1 MDDLALYFSNNDQE
15 GVDALPS
22 KKQFSGKRNR
32 KLPRPASLFMPPG
45 SNVGFSLHNEPDLEN
60 VGICDCCCNDIDM
73 TSCPGQDFLRIR
85 NSHSCTCF
93 TNVMPNRLPPEVE
106 VGNIEYKRKLVN
118 PTPNR
123 FEHLVTQMKWRLNEG
138 GGEAIYRLGVDD
150 DGHIGGLA
158 PLELASSLT
167 TLERMA
173 KRLDATV
180 HLLRER
186 TIDPPSVPDFC
197 QNNMPDT
204 TDKQTRKAMELLV
217 RQSPQT
223 NHGRP
228 NLCLAVLGGM
238 DAGKST
244 LIGVLTDGEL
254 DNARGRARLN
264 LFRHLHE
271 VQSGR
276 TSCLSRE
283 LLGFDTSGNVTNYT
297 RSDGQVRRCT
307 VDELVRN
314 SCQLI
319 TLLDSAGHS
328 KYQRTTLAGLARAQP
343 VGVLLVVSATSGLT
357 AIGLEHAQ
365 LAFTLGLPMAVIISK
380 IDQLAFGSERN
391 RQITAVCRQISIR
404 FAQLKME
411 TIRSTNSKS
420 QMPNAPLHPV
430 FFPVSAVSGEGIEK
444 LISFLSLLG
453 RTMCIDTLNSQR
465 LLSSGLDNASD
476 EPNSGS
482 RSDSK
487 RNSFSRGQKEGYFID
502 RVEQLLVS
510 TMTSH
515 VSPFMCFWIS
525 EVFTS
530 VPGVP
535 GPVLFGTVQSGHLS
549 NGHLAWLGPD
559 QLGEFHLIQITSLH
573 HNRQPYAVI
582 YAGQTASVAVHFLA
596 NSRSILPNPTDT
608 MPFATTPLTVLS
620 DFSTIQHHS
629 AFELDHDE
637 NMPEVSNTDT
647 SYSLPR
653 DQLLPLSLRRG
664 MVMLSNAS
672 WSASYSELVKFII
685 PVPLKLP
692 HVVIADTDVGDSLK
706 QSVGVTWAIEVEV
719 FHRLSIFPGM
729 SPSPVVIPP
738 LPLTKQR
745 VNVYAGCIAQPG
757 VVVMEA
763 DVSKSPEKAPR
774 LRIRFTRH
782 PEYVDVGRQVI
793 LTWAGCAK
801 AVGRVAALHE
811 LFPFSTS
818 AEMYPLLL
826 DTQGCLVKSVECM
839 QALPQVDSGVQ
850 YSIESVTP
858 SPAIQLSPPQR
869 PHNDDLSWPVE
880 SENTLK
886 EPEKHP
892 VPQESERETDHVP
905 IQNISTATSMDAL
918 AALDVSVTL
927 TVSVTSDSVNVS
939 PPATSPAPP
948 LPLLSKEAA
957 ASAINQLTSSPSTVV
972 SDRDL
977 MGVDLSRAKPS
988 QAVITPLPR
997 QPSHRRHRRRK
1008 QP

>member
-1 MDDLALYFSNNDQE
+1 M
-15 GVDALPS
+15 V
-22 KKQFSGKRNR
+22 
-32 KLPRPASLFMPPG
+32 RPPMPSLFT
-45 SNVGFSLHNEPDLEN
+45 D
-60 VGICDCCCNDIDM
+60 
-73 TSCPGQDFLRIR
+73 SC
-85 NSHSCTCF
+85 
-93 TNVMPNRLPPEVE
+93 EV
-106 VGNIEYKRKLVN
+106 KRKLVN

-158 PLELASSLT
+158 PSELASSLT

-186 TIDPPSVPDFC
+186 TIDPPTVPDFC
-197 QNNMPDT
+197 QNNVPDT
-204 TDKQTRKAMELLV
+204 SDKQTRKAMELLV

-223 NHGRP
+223 NHGVSLLSFYRP

-297 RSDGQVRRCT
+297 RSDGQIRRCT
-307 VDELVRN
+307 IDELVRN
-314 SCQLI
+314 SWQLI

-343 VGVLLVVSATSGLT
+343 VGVLLVVSATTGLT

-420 QMPNAPLHPV
+420 QRPNAPLHPV

-444 LISFLSLLG
+444 LMGFLSLLG
-453 RTMCIDTLNSQR
+453 RSMCIDTLDSQR
-465 LLSSGLDNASD
+465 LPSSDPDNAND
-476 EPNSGS
+476 GPNNDS

-502 RVEQLLVS
+502 RVEQLLTS
-510 TMTSH
+510 AMTPH

-535 GPVLFGTVQSGHLS
+535 GPVLFGTVQSGRLS

-582 YAGQTASVAVHFLA
+582 YAGQTASVAVLFLA
-596 NSRSILPNPTDT
+596 HSRFTMSNPTDT
-608 MPFATTPLTVLS
+608 VPFATTPLTSLS
-620 DFSTIQHHS
+620 DFSTVQHHR

-637 NMPEVSNTDT
+637 NMPEVINTDT
-647 SYSLPR
+647 SYSLPC

-672 WSASYSELVKFII
+672 WSASYSELVKLVI

-692 HVVIADTDVGDSLK
+692 HVVVDDVGDSLK
-706 QSVGVTWAIEVEV
+706 QSVGVAWAIEVEL

-729 SPSPVVIPP
+729 SPSPVVVPP

-763 DVSKSPEKAPR
+763 DVLKSPEKVSFIRNQVPR

-782 PEYVDVGRQVI
+782 PEYVDVDRQVI

-801 AVGRVAALHE
+801 AVGRVVALRE
-811 LFPFSTS
+811 LFPFSAS
-818 AEMYPLLL
+818 AEMYPHRL
-826 DTQGCLVKSVECM
+826 DTHGCLVKSVGSM
-839 QALPQVDSGVQ
+839 NAPPQIDSGVP

-858 SPAIQLSPPQR
+858 SPVIQLPPPQ
-869 PHNDDLSWPVE
+869 PPQNDYVSWPVGL
-880 SENTLK
+880 ENILK
-886 EPEKHP
+886 EPENQP
-892 VPQESERETDHVP
+892 VQQEPARKADDVLTP
-905 IQNISTATSMDAL
+905 KISLTATPMDAL
-918 AALDVSVTL
+918 ATPDVSVTS
-927 TVSVTSDSVNVS
+927 TISITSGSVNDSSS
-939 PPATSPAPP
+939 PTSPAP
-948 LPLLSKEAA
+948 LPSLLPKIA
-957 ASAINQLTSSPSTVV
+957 ASSVINQLTSSPSTVV
-972 SDRDL
+972 SDVDL
-977 MGVDLSRAKPS
+977 MDVDLSRAKTS
-988 QAVITPLPR
+988 QPIVTPLPR

-1008 QP
+1008 QL

>member
-1 MDDLALYFSNNDQE
+1 MDDLALYFSNNDHE
-15 GVDALPS
+15 GVDILPS
-22 KKQFSGKRNR
+22 KKQFSGKNR
-32 KLPRPASLFMPPG
+32 RLPRPASLFVSPVSG
-45 SNVGFSLHNEPDLEN
+45 IDFSLQNEPDLEN
-60 VGICDCCCNDIDM
+60 DGMCECCCNDSDITPRFD
-73 TSCPGQDFLRIR
+73 QDFLRIR

-93 TNVMPNRLPPEVE
+93 TNLMPNRLPPEVE

-158 PLELASSLT
+158 PSELASSLT

-186 TIDPPSVPDFC
+186 TIDPPTVPDFC

-204 TDKQTRKAMELLV
+204 SDKQTRKAMELLV

-297 RSDGQVRRCT
+297 RSNGQVRRCT
-307 VDELVRN
+307 IDELVRN
-314 SCQLI
+314 SWQLI

-343 VGVLLVVSATSGLT
+343 VGVLLVVSATTGLT

-420 QMPNAPLHPV
+420 QRPNPPLHPV

-444 LISFLSLLG
+444 LIGFLSLLG
-453 RTMCIDTLNSQR
+453 RSMCIDTLDNQR
-465 LLSSGLDNASD
+465 LPSSDPDNG
-476 EPNSGS
+476 PNNGSGS
-482 RSDSK
+482 DSR

-502 RVEQLLVS
+502 RVEQLLTS
-510 TMTSH
+510 AMTPH

-535 GPVLFGTVQSGHLS
+535 GPVLFGTVQSGRLS

-559 QLGEFHLIQITSLH
+559 QKRSLH
-573 HNRQPYAVI
+573 SQVSALSSRRPPDTELLLPVI
-582 YAGQTASVAVHFLA
+582 YVVNL
-596 NSRSILPNPTDT
+596 R
-608 MPFATTPLTVLS
+608 TV
-620 DFSTIQHHS
+620 
-629 AFELDHDE
+629 
-637 NMPEVSNTDT
+637 
-647 SYSLPR
+647 
-653 DQLLPLSLRRG
+653 
-664 MVMLSNAS
+664 
-672 WSASYSELVKFII
+672 
-685 PVPLKLP
+685 
-692 HVVIADTDVGDSLK
+692 
-706 QSVGVTWAIEVEV
+706 
-719 FHRLSIFPGM
+719 
-729 SPSPVVIPP
+729 
-738 LPLTKQR
+738 
-745 VNVYAGCIAQPG
+745 
-757 VVVMEA
+757 
-763 DVSKSPEKAPR
+763 
-774 LRIRFTRH
+774 
-782 PEYVDVGRQVI
+782 
-793 LTWAGCAK
+793 
-801 AVGRVAALHE
+801 
-811 LFPFSTS
+811 
-818 AEMYPLLL
+818 
-826 DTQGCLVKSVECM
+826 
-839 QALPQVDSGVQ
+839 
-850 YSIESVTP
+850 
-858 SPAIQLSPPQR
+858 
-869 PHNDDLSWPVE
+869 
-880 SENTLK
+880 
-886 EPEKHP
+886 
-892 VPQESERETDHVP
+892 
-905 IQNISTATSMDAL
+905 
-918 AALDVSVTL
+918 
-927 TVSVTSDSVNVS
+927 
-939 PPATSPAPP
+939 
-948 LPLLSKEAA
+948 
-957 ASAINQLTSSPSTVV
+957 
-972 SDRDL
+972 
-977 MGVDLSRAKPS
+977 
-988 QAVITPLPR
+988 
-997 QPSHRRHRRRK
+997 
-1008 QP
+1008 